1 MSSAA
6 SSPSHPLR
14 GGQPASAA
22 RHSLPARIW
31 RAIVDSDNTYRL
43 LTLLIIAL
51 AWQLLAVTVGG
62 LLIPSFTETVIALVQ
77 LFFDPELWSA
87 LLVSNQAMVIG
98 FAISVVIGIPLG
110 LAMGRFRSAE
120 QFSDVYINILL
131 VTPVS
136 TLIPLLVMSVGIGLT
151 ARIILVVFFTFIM
164 IIVNSRAGVRQVD
177 PTLIEMGRSFGA
189 SERQLWQRIILPGA
203 MPAVMAGIRIG
214 LSRAVQG
221 MVIVE
226 LLMVSVG
233 LGALVLRY
241 RGFFQ
246 ADKLYA
252 VIVVIVIEALILI
265 SIARWIER
273 RVVPWAPNT
282 SRRGN
287 NRGATR

>member
-6 SSPSHPLR
+6 SSHPIS

-22 RHSLPARIW
+22 RHSLPARLW
-31 RAIVDSDNTYRL
+31 RAVVDSDNTYRL
-43 LTLLIIAL
+43 LTLLVIGA
-51 AWQLLAVTVGG
+51 AWQLLAINAGG
-62 LLIPSFTETVIALVQ
+62 LLIPSFTDTVIALAE
-77 LFFDPELWSA
+77 LMFDPVLWQA
-87 LLVSNQAMVIG
+87 LLISNQAMVIG

-110 LAMGRFRSAE
+110 LAMGRFRAAE
-120 QFSDVYINILL
+120 QFSDVYLNILL
-131 VTPVS
+131 VTPIS
-136 TLIPLLVMSVGIGLT
+136 TLIPLLVMSVGIGLA

-177 PTLIEMGRSFGA
+177 PSLIEMGRSFGA

-233 LGALVLRY
+233 IGGLILRY

-265 SIARWIER
+265 SLARWVER
-273 RVVPWAPNT
+273 RVVPWAPST
-282 SRRGN
+282 SKRASG

>member
-6 SSPSHPLR
+6 SSHPIS

-22 RHSLPARIW
+22 RHSLPARLW
-31 RAIVDSDNTYRL
+31 RAVVNSDNTYRL
-43 LTLLIIAL
+43 LTLLVIAV
-51 AWQLLAVTVGG
+51 AWQLLAINAGG
-62 LLIPSFTETVIALVQ
+62 LLIPSFTDTVVALVE
-77 LFFDPELWSA
+77 LLFDPVLWQA
-87 LLVSNQAMVIG
+87 LLISNQAMVIG

-110 LAMGRFRSAE
+110 LAMGRFRAAE
-120 QFSDVYINILL
+120 QFSDVYLNILL
-131 VTPVS
+131 VTPIS
-136 TLIPLLVMSVGIGLT
+136 TLIPLLVMSVGIGLA

-177 PTLIEMGRSFGA
+177 PSLIEMGRSFGA

-233 LGALVLRY
+233 VGGLILRY

-246 ADKLYA
+246 ADRLYA

-265 SIARWIER
+265 ALARWVER
-273 RVVPWAPNT
+273 RVVPWAPST
-282 SRRGN
+282 SKRATSG

>member
-1 MSSAA
+1 V
-6 SSPSHPLR
+6 
-14 GGQPASAA
+14 
-22 RHSLPARIW
+22 W
-31 RAIVDSDNTYRL
+31 RAVVDSDNFYRL
-43 LTLLIIAL
+43 LTLLIIGV
-51 AWQLLAVTVGG
+51 AWQLLAINAGG
-62 LLIPSFTETVIALVQ
+62 LLIPSFTDTVIALVE
-77 LFFDPELWSA
+77 LLFDPVLWEA
-87 LLVSNQAMVIG
+87 LLISNQAMVIG

-110 LAMGRFRSAE
+110 LAMGRFRAAE
-120 QFSDVYINILL
+120 QFSDVYLNILL
-131 VTPVS
+131 VTPIS
-136 TLIPLLVMSVGIGLT
+136 TLIPLLVMSVGIGLA
-151 ARIILVVFFTFIM
+151 ARNIRVVFFTCIM
-164 IIVNSRAGVRQVD
+164 IIDNSRAGVRQVD
-177 PTLIEMGRSFGA
+177 PSLIEMGRSFGA

-233 LGALVLRY
+233 IGGLILRY

-265 SIARWIER
+265 SLARWVER
-273 RVVPWAPNT
+273 RVVPWAPST
-282 SRRGN
+282 SKRASG

>member
-1 MSSAA
+1 MSSAP
-6 SSPSHPLR
+6 SSHSLR

-22 RHSLPARIW
+22 RHSVPGRIW
-31 RAIVDSDNTYRL
+31 AKLTGSDNTYRL
-43 LTLLIIAL
+43 LTLVLIGV
-51 AWQLLAVTVGG
+51 AWQLGALNAGG
-62 LLIPSFTETVIALVQ
+62 LLIPTFTDTVLAVVQ
-77 LFFDPELWSA
+77 LLFDPVLWQA

-110 LAMGRFRSAE
+110 LAMGRFRAAE

-151 ARIILVVFFTFIM
+151 ARVILVVFFTFIM

-189 SERQLWQRIILPGA
+189 SERQLWQRIILPGS

-252 VIVVIVIEALILI
+252 VIVIIVIEALILI
-265 SIARWIER
+265 SVARWIER

-282 SRRGN
+282 SKRG